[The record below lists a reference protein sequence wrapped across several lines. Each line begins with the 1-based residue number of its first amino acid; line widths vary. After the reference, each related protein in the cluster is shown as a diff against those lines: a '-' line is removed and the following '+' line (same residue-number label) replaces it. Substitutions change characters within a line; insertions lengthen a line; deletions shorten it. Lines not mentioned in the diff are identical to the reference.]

1 MSKSFKQY
9 SLIIFLFIFTL
20 VSDQISKIL
29 VVRNLYLGESINIC
43 SFFNI
48 VRVQNKGVTFG
59 LFSGVLQPI
68 ILVMLSLIIVWFLAS
83 YAMKNK
89 NYRLPA
95 SLIIAGAIG
104 NVIDRIIYKS
114 VIDFLDFHLG
124 SYHWPAFNI
133 ADSAIVIGV
142 FVIFL
147 ISYLEDKN
155 KKVEGLY
162 E

>member
-9 SLIIFLFIFTL
+9 SLIIFLFLFTL

-29 VVRNLYLGESINIC
+29 IVRNLYLGETIDVC

-59 LFSGVLQPI
+59 MFSGTLQPI
-68 ILVMLSLIIVWFLAS
+68 VLIMLSLVIVWFLAS
-83 YAMKNK
+83 YAIKNK
-89 NYRLPA
+89 AYRLPA

-104 NVIDRIIYKS
+104 NVIDRAMYKS

-124 SYHWPAFNI
+124 RYHWPAFNI

-147 ISYLEDKN
+147 ISYLEDKS
-155 KKVEGLY
+155 KKAE
-162 E
+162 

>member
-9 SLIIFLFIFTL
+9 SLIIFLFLFTL

-29 VVRNLYLGESINIC
+29 VVRNLYLGETIDVC

-59 LFSGVLQPI
+59 MFSGTLQPI
-68 ILVMLSLIIVWFLAS
+68 VLIMLSLVIVWFLAS
-83 YAMKNK
+83 YAIKNK
-89 NYRLPA
+89 AYRLPA

-104 NVIDRIIYKS
+104 NVIDRAMYKS

-124 SYHWPAFNI
+124 RYHWPAFNI

-147 ISYLEDKN
+147 ISYLEDKS
-155 KKVEGLY
+155 KKAE
-162 E
+162 